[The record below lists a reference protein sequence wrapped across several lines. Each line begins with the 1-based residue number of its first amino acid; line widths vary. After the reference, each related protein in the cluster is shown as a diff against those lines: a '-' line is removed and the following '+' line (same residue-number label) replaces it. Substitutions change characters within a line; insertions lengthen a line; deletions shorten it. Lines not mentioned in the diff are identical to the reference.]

1 MKSNKSFRI
10 VNIEDKTELKLKFIK
25 RFYFQYF
32 NEFDEKK
39 QAIIE
44 RELEIVDRLLN
55 RKPVTGSEYQ
65 SIMSMINDTIGDENV
80 FNNYIRRV
88 KSED

>member
-88 KSED
+88 RSED